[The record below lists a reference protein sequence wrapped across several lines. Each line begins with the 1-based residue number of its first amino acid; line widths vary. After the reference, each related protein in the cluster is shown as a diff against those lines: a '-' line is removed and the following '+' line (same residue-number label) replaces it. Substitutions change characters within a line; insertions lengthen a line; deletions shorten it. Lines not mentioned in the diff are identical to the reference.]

1 MRPGGSLGFLNVEQ
15 YRYFRAAIDQPV
27 LIRSSSGEEVRVES
41 VNISSSGIGVRKM
54 KEPQNFG
61 GIVDVELNFIDS
73 EQKMKLKGKLTWADA
88 QGNAGIRFV
97 GVPRKSQ
104 QLIDEW
110 IEKKRS
116 EEGWTRGV

>member
-1 MRPGGSLGFLNVEQ
+1 
-15 YRYFRAAIDQPV
+15 
-27 LIRSSSGEEVRVES
+27 
-41 VNISSSGIGVRKM
+41 M

-61 GIVDVELNFIDS
+61 GIVDVELNFIDA
-73 EQKMKLKGKLTWADA
+73 EQKIKLKGKLTWADA